1 MKSIADPVRNM
12 YTRAYFV
19 NDFDQSL
26 LNKFVADTVEFGII
40 DSLHGELDDL
50 GAQVCEHCFT
60 VCLYEAAL

>member
-12 YTRAYFV
+12 HTRAYFV

-50 GAQVCEHCFT
+50 GTQVCKHCFT
-60 VCLYEAAL
+60 VCFI